1 MANGLAAFAV
11 GLGSGYL
18 TAQQRGRDQERQS
31 RLDAQNSELHGLRMD
46 EANAAKNLRMGLA
59 DAVKPAALNESAP
72 TLAMADG
79 TKTAYDNADTA
90 GSDFRQL
97 RRNDEATGQ
106 QTLAR
111 ATLADG
117 VNLSTAQPVKPA
129 LGGLASMSQTGGLE
143 PRQAPTAS
151 ELQQALPE
159 PTTGDSLPPGV
170 GLANKKQDN
179 SVALA
184 PQGLPSVNGKSY
196 SSLADARQAKTA
208 YDLPEA
214 QAARQAAVY
223 SSAGQSDKGSQIQ
236 VDQMRLAQMKQEV
249 SDKAVSRKIS
259 GLQTPEAIAQFISD
273 YPHDGQG
280 GALKTEAVHSA
291 DGKSWGMVV
300 VNPDG
305 TRKPIPGDFSNDAD
319 GITEAH
325 IKLLSQLK
333 PEMRVEMYKWD
344 QELTRKVKADANT
357 ARHQGVLEGAAITTA
372 EAAKI
377 RAEKSGAP
385 AAPAGYR
392 YKADGV
398 LEAIP
403 GGPATIPKPLND
415 NQSKAL
421 LFGSRMQEADKI
433 LEQLASEGTSTSV
446 PGSRTPGLGPVITA
460 MSSENKQM
468 LDQAK
473 RDFMSAVLRR
483 ESGAAISSGEYENAD
498 RQYFPQIGDNAKVIA
513 QKASNR
519 KIALNG
525 ILMEV
530 PEAQRNS
537 LSRQAPTDAASTPKP
552 PAAQK
557 PLPMPKTVTEMQV
570 GDIYNT
576 GRGPAKWNGKTF
588 EAQ

>member
-1 MANGLAAFAV
+1 
-11 GLGSGYL
+11 
-18 TAQQRGRDQERQS
+18 
-31 RLDAQNSELHGLRMD
+31 
-46 EANAAKNLRMGLA
+46 
-59 DAVKPAALNESAP
+59 
-72 TLAMADG
+72 
-79 TKTAYDNADTA
+79 
-90 GSDFRQL
+90 
-97 RRNDEATGQ
+97 
-106 QTLAR
+106 
-111 ATLADG
+111 
-117 VNLSTAQPVKPA
+117 
-129 LGGLASMSQTGGLE
+129 
-143 PRQAPTAS
+143 
-151 ELQQALPE
+151 
-159 PTTGDSLPPGV
+159 
-170 GLANKKQDN
+170 
-179 SVALA
+179 
-184 PQGLPSVNGKSY
+184 
-196 SSLADARQAKTA
+196 
-208 YDLPEA
+208 
-214 QAARQAAVY
+214 
-223 SSAGQSDKGSQIQ
+223 
-236 VDQMRLAQMKQEV
+236 
-249 SDKAVSRKIS
+249 
-259 GLQTPEAIAQFISD
+259 
-273 YPHDGQG
+273 
-280 GALKTEAVHSA
+280 
-291 DGKSWGMVV
+291 
-300 VNPDG
+300 
-305 TRKPIPGDFSNDAD
+305 
-319 GITEAH
+319 
-325 IKLLSQLK
+325 
-333 PEMRVEMYKWD
+333 MYKWD
-344 QELTRKVKADANT
+344 QELNRKVKADANT
-357 ARHQGVLEGAAITTA
+357 ARHQGVLEGTAITTA

-392 YKADGV
+392 YKPDGA

-403 GGPATIPKPLND
+403 GGPAGVMKPLND

-570 GDIYNT
+570 GGIYNT